1 MKLTLAEFEAIDRI
15 KIDSLIS
22 LLVNEGIINRDELS
36 RTMKNSINNLVDC
49 NSKEKIR
56 MEINMFLMNL

>member
-1 MKLTLAEFEAIDRI
+1 VKLTLAEFEAIDRI